1 MKHLLKFALVLFVAL
16 AFVGCDSDDPDPGTA
31 PTPVADDAEV
41 VAGQSV
47 TINVLDNDTDPEGDA
62 IVLTDVEDP
71 TDGTV
76 TFTEGGEV
84 TITPSFGFA
93 GTDQI
98 TYTVEDSEG
107 NTATGTINLNVTD
120 AIVGTWISEGA
131 NLGVAFAELGFT
143 SIEAIFDADGGYVVN
158 SDFAGTPIVQE
169 GVYTTSVSS
178 NGNIRTIRLEQSVPN
193 ALVAEGIYE
202 VDADGLVYEAIDV
215 SQGTPPTAD
224 GGFGSSVVPNDD
236 GSDYT
241 QTYVRVEG

>member
-1 MKHLLKFALVLFVAL
+1 MNHLLKFALVLFVAL

-31 PTPVADDAEV
+31 PTAVNDDAEV
-41 VAGQSV
+41 AAGQSI

-98 TYTVEDSEG
+98 TYTVEDTEG
-107 NTATGTINLNVTD
+107 NTATGTINLSVTD
-120 AIVGTWISEGA
+120 AIVGTWISEGE

-143 SIEAIFDADGGYVVN
+143 SIEAIFD
-158 SDFAGTPIVQE
+158 
-169 GVYTTSVSS
+169 
-178 NGNIRTIRLEQSVPN
+178 
-193 ALVAEGIYE
+193 
-202 VDADGLVYEAIDV
+202 
-215 SQGTPPTAD
+215 
-224 GGFGSSVVPNDD
+224 
-236 GSDYT
+236 
-241 QTYVRVEG
+241 

>member
-1 MKHLLKFALVLFVAL
+1 MNHLLKFALVLFVAL

-84 TITPSFGFA
+84 TIAPSYGFA

-107 NTATGTINLNVTD
+107 NTATGTINLDVID
-120 AIVGTWISEGA
+120 AIVGTWRSEGDDVPP
-131 NLGVAFAELGFT
+131 GFEAFAIT
-143 SIEAIFDADGGYVVN
+143 AITATFSADGDYVVDAE
-158 SDFAGTPIVQE
+158 SDFGPLQFTGTYETAASDE
-169 GVYTTSVSS
+169 GD
-178 NGNIRTIRLEQSVPN
+178 IRTITLDQATPGQ
-193 ALVAEGIYE
+193 LVSEGIYA
-202 VDADGLVYEAIDV
+202 VDADGLTYEVIDIT
-215 SQGTPPTAD
+215 QGIPPTPE
-224 GGFGSSVVPNDD
+224 GGFGSSDTGDPAGFWTQVYVP
-236 GSDYT
+236 
-241 QTYVRVEG
+241 VEG

>member
-1 MKHLLKFALVLFVAL
+1 MKYLMQFALALFVAFT
-16 AFVGCDSDDPDPGTA
+16 FVGCDSDDPDPGTA
-31 PTPVADDAEV
+31 PTAVADDAEV

-47 TINVLDNDTDPEGDA
+47 TINVLTNDTDAEGDA
-62 IVLTDVEDP
+62 LALTAVADP

-76 TFTEGGEV
+76 TFTEGGDV
-84 TITPSFGFA
+84 TITPSYGFA

-98 TYTVEDSEG
+98 TYTVEDTEG
-107 NTATGTINLNVTD
+107 NAATGTINLDVTD
-120 AIVGTWISEGA
+120 AIVDVWISEGE

-143 SIEAIFDADGGYVVN
+143 SIEATFNADGSYVVN
-158 SDFAGTPIVQE
+158 SDFAGTPIVQS
-169 GVYTTSVSS
+169 GVYTTEASS
-178 NGNIRTIRLEQSVPN
+178 NGNIRTIRLEQSSPN

-215 SQGTPPTAD
+215 SQGTPPTAE
-224 GGFGSSVVPNDD
+224 GGFGSSVVPDDD

>member
-1 MKHLLKFALVLFVAL
+1 MKHLLSFTLALFVAL
-16 AFVGCDSDDPDPGTA
+16 AFIGCDSDDPDPGTA
-31 PTPVADDAEV
+31 PTAVADDAEV
-41 VAGQSV
+41 VAGQEV
-47 TINVLDNDTDPEGDA
+47 TINVLTNDTDPDGDA
-62 IVLTDVEDP
+62 LALTDVADP

-76 TFTEGGEV
+76 TFTADGDV

-98 TYTVEDSEG
+98 TYTVEDTEG
-107 NTATGTINLNVTD
+107 NTATGTINLTVND
-120 AIVGTWISEGA
+120 AIVGDWLSEGE

-143 SIEAIFDADGGYVVN
+143 SIGVVFDADGGYVVT

-169 GVYTTSVSS
+169 GVYTTSASS

-215 SQGTPPTAD
+215 SQGTPPTAE